1 MDSGHDTVVL
11 PPSLAELLGPDNR
24 PVDVDEG
31 LSRRISTNFA
41 LEIKSPAME
50 LIEAKTGALA
60 IGLIDCYQ
68 FSRECLIKAIESL
81 HPHIRIFPFTSVQ
94 SCIAEQKSDLDLII
108 YYSRANDLSAAA
120 IVPDVATICQ
130 AFPNTRLIVL
140 SDADNAQQPQIIRS
154 MLKSGAHGFIP
165 TQTTGIQVASA
176 AIGFVKAGGTFA
188 PLDLLLTNREECGT
202 VSVEAAQQ
210 SSLTSRQMAVL
221 SQLRQGKANK
231 LIAYELNMSESTVKV
246 HVRNIM
252 RKMGATNRTQAAYK
266 AQGLL
271 NSRGRHA
278 SVSDA

>member
-1 MDSGHDTVVL
+1 MASGHDTIAL
-11 PPSLAELLGPDNR
+11 PASLAELLDPDNR
-24 PVDVDEG
+24 PVNDDGE
-31 LSRRISTNFA
+31 LSRRITTNFA
-41 LEIKSPAME
+41 LEIKSPTMD
-50 LIEAKTGALA
+50 LIEAETDALT

-68 FSRECLIKAIESL
+68 FSRECLIKAIEGL
-81 HPHIRIFPFTSVQ
+81 HPHIRILPFASVQ
-94 SCIAEQKSDLDLII
+94 SCVAEQQSGLDLII
-108 YYSRANDLSAAA
+108 YYSRANDVSDAAT
-120 IVPDVATICQ
+120 VPNVATICQ
-130 AFPNTRLIVL
+130 AFPSTRLIVL
-140 SDADNAQQPQIIRS
+140 SDADDAQQPKTIRS

-165 TQTTGIQVASA
+165 TQTTGIQVAFA

-188 PLDLLLTNREECGT
+188 PLDLLLTNRAERGT
-202 VSVEAAQQ
+202 VPMEAAQQ

-266 AQGLL
+266 AQQLW
-271 NSRGRHA
+271 NSRGYA